1 MASLFD
7 TFREGLQEGARL
19 SPSEAERIAVCV
31 IEWGADAGH
40 AGVEFYWPAKVRSM
54 PVAERNRAIKEEF
67 NGSNLRAICERYQ
80 VSRATVYN
88 VIQPRG

>member
-7 TFREGLQEGARL
+7 TLREGLQEGVRF
-19 SPSEAERIAVCV
+19 SPEEAERIAVTL

-54 PVAERNRAIKEEF
+54 PVAKRNKAIRDEF
-67 NGSNLRAICERYQ
+67 NGTNLRAICEKYQ

>member
-1 MASLFD
+1 MASLLD
-7 TFREGLQEGARL
+7 TLREGLLEGVRL
-19 SPSEAERIAVCV
+19 SPEEAERVAVTL

-40 AGVEFYWPAKVRSM
+40 AGVEFYWPAKVRAM
-54 PVAERNRAIKEEF
+54 PLAERNRAIKEEF
-67 NGSNLRAICERYQ
+67 NGSNLRAICEKYQ